1 MTGFPSTSSRPATG
15 PPAGRRSVAMSIF
28 DSVGNPHYSGGGPV
42 VVHEIARRLA
52 RDYDVVVYTGSY
64 RGSRSGPRDGVRYV
78 RLPVGWAGPRG
89 GQLVFQFLLPFVA
102 GRSRHDLW
110 IETLTP
116 PVSASLLP
124 LLSRRPVVA
133 LVQMLS
139 GADMARKYKVP
150 FHLVERH
157 VLRWYRHFVTLNDTD
172 REVIERYAPAAT
184 CEVIPNGA
192 HLAEPA
198 GHEFGGGDHLLF
210 LGRIDVEQ
218 KGLDLLLA
226 AIRRTPPGMPL
237 VVAGSGTAV
246 EEKKLLRLA
255 EDAGAEVVLAGRV
268 TGAEKERLIRTCAAM
283 VVPSRYETFSLVALE
298 AMAYGKPVVH
308 FDLPQLKWI
317 GEDAAIRVPAFDV
330 DALGRALRELA
341 GDPARRERLGRC
353 GYARSRDHDWD
364 VLGDRYRD
372 MVESV
377 LSHRS
382 AT

>member
-1 MTGFPSTSSRPATG
+1 MTGFASISARPAAG
-15 PPAGRRSVAMSIF
+15 PPARRRGVAMSIF

-42 VVHEIARRLA
+42 VVHEIATRLA
-52 RDYDVVVYTGSY
+52 RDYDVVVYTASY
-64 RGSRSGPRDGVRYV
+64 RGSRSGRRDGVRYAH
-78 RLPVGWAGPRG
+78 LPVGWAGPRA
-89 GQLVFQFLLPFVA
+89 GQLLFQMMLPFVA
-102 GRSRHDLW
+102 ARSRHAVW

-139 GADMARKYKVP
+139 GADMARKYKLP

-172 REVIERYAPAAT
+172 REVIERYAPSAT

-192 HLAEPA
+192 HRPELA
-198 GHEFGGGDHLLF
+198 GDEFGRGDHLLF
-210 LGRIDVEQ
+210 LGRVDVEQ
-218 KGLDLLLA
+218 KGLDLLLEA
-226 AIRRTPPGMPL
+226 VRRSPPGMPL
-237 VVAGSGTAV
+237 VIAGSGTAV

-268 TGAEKERLIRTCAAM
+268 TGAEKERLIRSCAAM

-308 FDLPQLKWI
+308 FDLPQLRWI
-317 GEDAAIRVPAFDV
+317 SDDATIRVPAFDV
-330 DALGRALRELA
+330 DGLGRAMRELA
-341 GDPARRERLGRC
+341 GDAALRESLGRA
-353 GYARSRDHDWD
+353 GYALAHKHDWD

-372 MVESV
+372 MVETV
-377 LSHRS
+377 LRHRS